1 MSAFVVFDCL
11 VLLPTESVKKF
22 KDLFHHSIN
31 EPEKQNFGVAANWNE
46 AEIES
51 GRTQIVFDCQ
61 NGQGIYWGWYKKKI
75 ENKNMEEYCTELRVE
90 KLIAFN
96 DWHEDMDNEY
106 WMYQKEDGLTLLSQA
121 NSQSAMKVD
130 VDQGIDYVE
139 QKIFKIYHTIDP
151 SSEVGE

>member
-1 MSAFVVFDCL
+1 
-11 VLLPTESVKKF
+11 
-22 KDLFHHSIN
+22 
-31 EPEKQNFGVAANWNE
+31 
-46 AEIES
+46 
-51 GRTQIVFDCQ
+51 
-61 NGQGIYWGWYKKKI
+61 
-75 ENKNMEEYCTELRVE
+75 MEEYCTELRVE

-151 SSEVGE
+151 YSEVGE